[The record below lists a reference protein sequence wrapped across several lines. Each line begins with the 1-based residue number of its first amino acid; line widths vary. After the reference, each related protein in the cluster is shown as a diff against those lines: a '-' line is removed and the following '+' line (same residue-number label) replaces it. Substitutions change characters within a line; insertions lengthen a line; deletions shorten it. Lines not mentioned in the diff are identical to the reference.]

1 MSRAAWLSV
10 LVGLLLLVGAP
21 TAWYRSQ
28 PPATVGDIAAIT
40 TPAEAVPLELAR
52 IEPDAAP
59 ELEPWREGLVP
70 ATPARPP
77 EPAPEPEPEPEPDP
91 VSAPVSLR
99 IPGLGVTAPLDAV
112 GLEPDGALEIPH
124 DIRRVGWYEPG
135 VLPGEPT
142 GTAVLSG
149 HVDSRKQGRGA
160 LWDLKAMD
168 AGDEVMVEHEDGRT
182 STWRV
187 EARTSYVKAQLPISD
202 IFTRFGDP
210 RLVLITCGGDFDR
223 NARRYTHNI
232 VVYAVPVTEDGQ
244 AA

>member
-10 LVGLLLLVGAP
+10 LAGLLLLVGAP
-21 TAWYRSQ
+21 TAWHRSQ
-28 PPATVGDIAAIT
+28 PPATVGDVPAVAGPMEDFQARTAGAARAT
-40 TPAEAVPLELAR
+40 V
-52 IEPDAAP
+52 EPAP
-59 ELEPWREGLVP
+59 ELGPWGEGLVP
-70 ATPARPP
+70 EPPARTS
-77 EPAPEPEPEPEPDP
+77 APEP
-91 VSAPVSLR
+91 VTAPVSLR

-135 VLPGEPT
+135 AMPGEPT

-149 HVDSRKQGRGA
+149 HVDSREQGRGA

-168 AGDEVMVEHEDGRT
+168 VGDEVIVDHEDGHT

-187 EARTSYVKAQLPISD
+187 EARTSYLKEQLPIAD

-223 NARRYTHNI
+223 SARRYTHNI
-232 VVYAVPVTEDGQ
+232 VVYAVPAGEQDR

>member
-10 LVGLLLLVGAP
+10 LAGLLLLVGAP
-21 TAWYRSQ
+21 TAWYQSQ
-28 PPATVGDIAAIT
+28 PPATVGDIAAST
-40 TPAEAVPLELAR
+40 APGEAVASESEPGERAR
-52 IEPDAAP
+52 TPEQRAPAP
-59 ELEPWREGLVP
+59 ELGPWGQALVP
-70 ATPARPP
+70 EPPARIPA
-77 EPAPEPEPEPEPDP
+77 APEPEP
-91 VSAPVSLR
+91 VTAPVALR
-99 IPGLGVTAPLDAV
+99 LPGLGVTAPLDPV
-112 GLEPDGALEIPH
+112 GLEPDGAMEIPH

-135 VLPGEPT
+135 VLPGSPN

-149 HVDSRKQGRGA
+149 HVDSREQGRGA

-168 AGDEVMVEHEDGRT
+168 VGDEVTIEHEDGRN

-187 EARTSYVKAQLPISD
+187 EARTSYLKEQLPIGD

-210 RLVLITCGGDFDR
+210 RLVLITCGGEFDR
-223 NARRYTHNI
+223 SARRYTHNI